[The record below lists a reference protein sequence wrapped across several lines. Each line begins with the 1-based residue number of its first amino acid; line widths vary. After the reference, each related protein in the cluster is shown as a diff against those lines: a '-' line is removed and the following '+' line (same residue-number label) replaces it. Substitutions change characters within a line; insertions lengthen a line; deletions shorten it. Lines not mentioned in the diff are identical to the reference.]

1 MPDNKQPQYDKIAD
15 KKKFW
20 MFVHVTARRLLEGL
34 FVSSSMMVLFS
45 FLTGNP
51 VSIVFICICLL
62 SLLVRVWIWAR
73 DIDKYKALPEY
84 DYYRLYH
91 IEKRLGL
98 IESNLTRS

>member
-1 MPDNKQPQYDKIAD
+1 MPDKQVDYNKIAD

-34 FVSSSMMVLFS
+34 FVSSSMMVLYS
-45 FLTGNP
+45 VLTGNP

-62 SLLVRVWIWAR
+62 SLLVRVWVWAR
-73 DIDKYKALPEY
+73 DIDKYKAIPEY

-91 IEKRLGL
+91 IEQKLSRLEAQL
-98 IESNLTRS
+98 RS